1 MASQIRIFRGSTPK
15 TPQKKGGF
23 CLRKRNNVL
32 VTRFTDDE
40 LKRVKMLQQKSGLSG
55 EAFRRRAIL
64 GAQIK
69 EAPPNELPE
78 FIRLLRRLNANAGQ
92 ILMRINSCGFVDG
105 LAIKKLIEDNRA
117 LEKKVLAVYT
127 NK

>member
-1 MASQIRIFRGSTPK
+1 
-15 TPQKKGGF
+15 
-23 CLRKRNNVL
+23 LRKRNNVL

-78 FIRLLRRLNANAGQ
+78 VIRLLRRLNANAGQ